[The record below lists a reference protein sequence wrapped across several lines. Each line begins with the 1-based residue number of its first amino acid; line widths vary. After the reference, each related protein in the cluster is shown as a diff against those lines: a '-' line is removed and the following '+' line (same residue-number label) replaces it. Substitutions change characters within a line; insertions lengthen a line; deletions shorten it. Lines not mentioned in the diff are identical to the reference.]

1 MKVLHLDKNH
11 PLMLSELEKM
21 GFTNDLA
28 YTDSREEILKK
39 VADYTG
45 IIVRSRIT
53 IDKEF
58 LKAAKN
64 LRFIGRVGAGLES
77 IDIDLAEQKD
87 ILLFSAPEGNRDS
100 VAEHAL
106 GMLLSLLHKLSL
118 ANKEVKSGLWSRES
132 NRGTELGH
140 KTVGLIGYGNMG
152 KAFAKRLNGFG
163 CKVICHDILPNM
175 GDENAEQV
183 SLEQLQKDSDVL
195 SLHTPWTEKTNQ
207 MVNTKFIR
215 NFTKPFWFINT
226 ARGKSVVTKD
236 LVEALETGKIL
247 GAGLDVLEY
256 EQSSFENLFTQT
268 DKLPEDLQYLMQA
281 ENVILSPHVAGWT
294 IESKEKL
301 AQTIIDKIHNN
312 LKNIQA

>member
-1 MKVLHLDKNH
+1 
-11 PLMLSELEKM
+11 MLSELEKM
-21 GFTNDLA
+21 GFSNDLA
-28 YTDSREEILKK
+28 YTDSREEVLKK
-39 VADYTG
+39 IAPYTG
-45 IIVRSRIT
+45 VIVRSRIT

-58 LKAAKN
+58 LEAAKN

-77 IDIDLAEQKD
+77 IDIDLAEQKG

-100 VAEHAL
+100 VAEHAV
-106 GMLLSLLHKLSL
+106 GMLLSLLHKLTL

-132 NRGTELGH
+132 NRGMELGH

-152 KAFAKRLNGFG
+152 KAFAKRLSGFG

-175 GDENAEQV
+175 GDKNAEQV
-183 SLEQLQKDSDVL
+183 SLKQLQKEADVL

-207 MVNTKFIR
+207 MVNSEFIR
-215 NFTKPFWFINT
+215 KFAKPFWFINT

-236 LVEALETGKIL
+236 LVEALESGKIL

-256 EQSSFENLFTQT
+256 EQSSFENLFTQA
-268 DKLPEDLQYLMQA
+268 KELPEDLQYLMQA

-301 AQTIIDKIHNN
+301 AQTIIDKIQNN

>member
-11 PLMLSELEKM
+11 PLLLSELEIM

-28 YTDSREEILKK
+28 YTDSRAEVLNKI
-39 VADYTG
+39 ASYTG
-45 IIVRSRIT
+45 VIVRSRIT
-53 IDKEF
+53 IDEEF
-58 LKAAKN
+58 LEAAKN

-77 IDIDLAEQKD
+77 IDTKLASKKN

-100 VAEHAL
+100 VAEHAM
-106 GMLLSLLHKLSL
+106 GMLLNLLHKLNL
-118 ANKEVKSGLWSRES
+118 ANKEVKTGFWNRES

-163 CKVICHDILPNM
+163 CTVICYDILPNM
-175 GDENAEQV
+175 GDENAKQV
-183 SLEQLQKDSDVL
+183 SLEQLKIKADVL

-207 MVNTKFIR
+207 MVNTKFIEE
-215 NFTKPFWFINT
+215 FAKPFWFINT
-226 ARGKSVVTKD
+226 ARGKSVITKD
-236 LVEALETGKIL
+236 LVKAIKSEKIL

-256 EQSSFENLFTQT
+256 EQCSFENLFTQT
-268 DKLPEDLQYLMQA
+268 EKLPEDLHYLMQA
-281 ENVILSPHVAGWT
+281 ENVILSPHIAGWT

-301 AQTIIDKIHNN
+301 AQAIIDKIKNN
-312 LKNIQA
+312 LNSIKN